1 MTVFNHLEVAAGISI
16 IDQLA
21 PKFIAMAAFLCLDV
35 STMVTH
41 SETTNNPHEGL
52 SDVLTK
58 WFAGKSPLPTTWQ
71 VLLEI
76 LRDIKLGELAQEIED
91 FFNINRTP
99 TTPPSLY
106 LVRYF
111 IVFSTTLIYLV
122 TLFLLV

>member
-1 MTVFNHLEVAAGISI
+1 MVCRQESSI
-16 IDQLA
+16 
-21 PKFIAMAAFLCLDV
+21 
-35 STMVTH
+35 
-41 SETTNNPHEGL
+41 
-52 SDVLTK
+52 
-58 WFAGKSPLPTTWQ
+58 PTTWQ

-76 LRDIKLGELAQEIED
+76 LRDIELGELAQKIED

-122 TLFLLV
+122 TLFLL